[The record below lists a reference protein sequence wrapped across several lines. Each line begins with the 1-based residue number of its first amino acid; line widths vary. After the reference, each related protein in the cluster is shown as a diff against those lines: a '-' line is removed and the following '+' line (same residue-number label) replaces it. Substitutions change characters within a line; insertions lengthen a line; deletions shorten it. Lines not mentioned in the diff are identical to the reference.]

1 MLFRETIAK
10 STWDLLLQI
19 SNIKALNDF
28 SLAGGTSLSLQ
39 IGHRISY
46 DLDFFMQGEMP
57 NEMILETLEKI
68 GKIEIISQTT
78 RILVLL
84 IDDVKVDFIRHPYP
98 SIEESIFEDNIRL
111 VGLKDIGAMKLHA
124 IAGRGRKR
132 DFVDLY
138 FLLNHFSLKELCS
151 YYSQRFF
158 DGNEL
163 MVIRSLSFFKDAD
176 LDPDITYVKENID
189 WEEIKQGIILSIK
202 SI

>member
-1 MLFRETIAK
+1 MLFRETIAN

-19 SNIKALNDF
+19 SNLKALNDF

-57 NEMILETLEKI
+57 NEIILEALEKL
-68 GKIEIISQTT
+68 GKVEIISQTT

-84 IDDVKVDFIRHPYP
+84 IDNVKVDFIRHPYT

-138 FLLNHFSLKELCS
+138 FLLNHFSLMELCS
-151 YYSQRFF
+151 FYSKRFF

-176 LDPDITYVKENID
+176 LDPDITYIKKSID
-189 WEEIKQGIILSIK
+189 WEEIKQGITRSIK

>member
-1 MLFRETIAK
+1 MLFRETIAN

-19 SNIKALNDF
+19 SNIKALNHF

-57 NEMILETLEKI
+57 NELILEALEKI
-68 GKIEIISQTT
+68 GKIEILSQSN

-84 IDDVKVDFIRHPYP
+84 INDIKVDFIRHPYP
-98 SIEESIFEDNIRL
+98 SLEESIFEDHIRL

-138 FLLNHFSLKELCS
+138 FLLRQFRLEELCN
-151 YYSQRFF
+151 YYSQRFY
-158 DGNEL
+158 DGNVL
-163 MVIRSLSFFKDAD
+163 MVLRSLSFFKDAD
-176 LDPDITYVKENID
+176 LDPEVTFIKETID
-189 WEEIKQGIILSIK
+189 WAEIKQSIILSIK